1 LVGRWRVPLLV
12 LSLLVLVVCALLS
25 LRIGVVSVS
34 TVQVWHAFTDYHYTV
49 SDIIVRKLREPRTF
63 VAIGVGASLA
73 VAGALMQALTRN
85 PLADPGILGINAG
98 ASLTVVLTLFV
109 IGATSADAD
118 VWAAFPGAAAGAFL
132 VYGLGS
138 AGRDGATPMKLVLAG
153 AVVSAFMGSIIS
165 AIVFLNNGAQQQL
178 LYWEVGTVEGKTMAV
193 VRSVAPLMILGLL
206 LAVASARALN
216 VLSLGEDTARS
227 LGLRIALIRTVVVV
241 SVVLLAGS
249 SVAEAGPIAFVG
261 LAVPNAVRAMIGP
274 DYRWIIAFS
283 MILGPVLVLI
293 ADILGRVV
301 LRPSEVPT
309 GIMVALIG
317 APVFLLLARRKR
329 LAQL

>member
-1 LVGRWRVPLLV
+1 VPLLV
-12 LSLLVLVVCALLS
+12 LSVIALLVCALLG
-25 LRIGVVSVS
+25 LQIGVASLS
-34 TVQVWHAFTDYHYTV
+34 TAQIWHAFTDYHHTV
-49 SDIIVRKLREPRTF
+49 ADIIVRKLREPRTF
-63 VAIGVGASLA
+63 VAIEVGAALA

-98 ASLTVVLTLFV
+98 AALTIVLAVLV
-109 IGATSADAD
+109 IGVSGPDTYL
-118 VWAAFPGAAAGAFL
+118 WAAFPGALAGAVL

-153 AVVSAFMGSIIS
+153 AVVSAFIGSITS
-165 AIVFLNNGAQQQL
+165 MIVFLNHGAQQDL
-178 LYWEVGTVEGKTMAV
+178 LYWSFGTVGGHTMNE
-193 VRSVAPLMILGLL
+193 VRTVAPTITVGLL
-206 LAVASARALN
+206 LAVGSARSLN
-216 VLSLGEDTARS
+216 VLALGEDQARS
-227 LGLRIALIRTVVVV
+227 LGLRIVLVRSVVVFA
-241 SVVLLAGS
+241 VVLLAGTA
-249 SVAEAGPIAFVG
+249 VAAAGPIAFVG
-261 LAVPNAVRAMIGP
+261 LAVPNAVRALVGP

-283 MILGPVLVLI
+283 VILGPVLVLV

>member
-1 LVGRWRVPLLV
+1 MPLLV

-118 VWAAFPGAAAGAFL
+118 VWAAFPGAA
-132 VYGLGS
+132 

>member
-1 LVGRWRVPLLV
+1 VLLLV
-12 LSLLVLVVCALLS
+12 LSALALIVCALLS
-25 LRIGVVSVS
+25 LRIGVASLS
-34 TVQVWHAFTDYHYTV
+34 TAQVWHAFTHYHYTV

-98 ASLTVVLTLFV
+98 AALTVVLTLFV
-109 IGATSADAD
+109 IGATSANAD
-118 VWAAFPGAAAGAFL
+118 VWAAFPGALAGALL
-132 VYGLGS
+132 VYGMGS

-153 AVVSAFMGSIIS
+153 AVVTSFAASITS

-178 LYWEVGTVEGKTMAV
+178 LYWEVGTVEGKTMDV

-206 LAVASARALN
+206 LAIGSARALN
-216 VLSLGEDTARS
+216 VLSLGEDAARS
-227 LGLRIALIRTVVVV
+227 LGMRIVLVRSVVVIA
-241 SVVLLAGS
+241 VVLLAGS

-261 LAVPNAVRAMIGP
+261 LAVPNAVRAMVGP

-283 MILGPVLVLI
+283 VVLGPVLVLV

-301 LRPSEVPT
+301 LSPAEVPT